1 MRETH
6 LLQSTLSSQSEF
18 TMNEETKEKDS
29 LKKQGAWLMF
39 AKTVGFFFSFL
50 LPLLVVRFLDQNQV
64 GVYRQSFQVIANAIA
79 ILPLG
84 FSMSAYY
91 FLNREQERRGAAIF
105 NIIVFNFVVGG
116 GACLALFLYPQL
128 LGNIF
133 QSAEMTRL
141 APSVG
146 IVVWIWIFSVFLEM
160 VAIANREA
168 RLATGF
174 IIFAQFS
181 KTLLMAG
188 AVLFFTTVDSF
199 LYAAM
204 IQGALQTVI
213 LLVYLNSRFPAFWGK
228 FDFAFFREQMVY
240 AVPFGLAGIL
250 WTLQTDIHN
259 YFVGYKFSEAE
270 YAIYAF
276 GCFQFPLVRMLAESV
291 NSVLIPRMTELEVA
305 GDKPEMIRLTA
316 RAMQKLAFFYF
327 PFYAFL
333 LVTAQTFV
341 LTLFTHNYLASVPI
355 FVINLT
361 LLPVQIF
368 VTDPVV
374 RAYKELGRFLLVLR
388 IFILIALVSALYFGI
403 WHFDLR
409 GMIAIVVVVSV
420 IEKLIAEAVVIRK
433 LGAGRK
439 DLPLLK
445 NVGNTAVVSLF
456 AGIATYLVYSNVR
469 EHVFQFG
476 ERLASALF
484 AAPKLAVTDFIG
496 GGLTLAISGAVFA
509 ALYLG
514 GAFYF
519 NIIEDGEKEL
529 ILSVVRRPL
538 SVAKKVFGA
547 KKATDN
553 GLLTTDN

>member
-1 MRETH
+1 
-6 LLQSTLSSQSEF
+6 
-18 TMNEETKEKDS
+18 MNEETKEKDS